1 MEKTERAQTIL
12 DAMGKIE
19 KWCNNSLQNK
29 SFDVFVLQKI
39 SGVHSWYGFVYC
51 ATHSKLFMVKGD
63 HSRWGA
69 QDFSY
74 KTGMTVDRFNYYTF
88 DCDGGSNHDYARL
101 KKDGN
106 LCWDEEIA
114 YFIKNW
120 ATIKERIMDVAK
132 EEDIFCNFE
141 A

>member
-1 MEKTERAQTIL
+1 
-12 DAMGKIE
+12 
-19 KWCNNSLQNK
+19 
-29 SFDVFVLQKI
+29 
-39 SGVHSWYGFVYC
+39 
-51 ATHSKLFMVKGD
+51 
-63 HSRWGA
+63 
-69 QDFSY
+69 
-74 KTGMTVDRFNYYTF
+74 MTVDRFNYYTF